1 MPATTLVKGPTGKLA
16 FDIMGIRLP
25 LEVLRSARGFYL
37 GTYNESGPVSRESA
51 EYWPTETDARK
62 ALDTGPDAWTQR
74 DHP

>member
-16 FDIMGIRLP
+16 FDVMGVRLP
-25 LEVLRSARGFYL
+25 LEVLQSARGFYL

-51 EYWPTETDARK
+51 EYWPTEEAARK